1 MNETHSYDPETFHP
15 SIMHSVYV
23 TLDGS
28 RLSLAYPRTNV
39 SRWAGLEE
47 VPHQALFLRSCTYE
61 LAKCKV
67 STLIGCLDVLF
78 NVQ

>member
-1 MNETHSYDPETFHP
+1 MNETYSYNPETFHP

-28 RLSLAYPRTNV
+28 RLSLAYPHTSV
-39 SRWAGLEE
+39 PRWEGFNDVVHEAS
-47 VPHQALFLRSCTYE
+47 FLHSCTYK

-67 STLIGCLDVLF
+67 GF
-78 NVQ
+78 FMKHRHGF